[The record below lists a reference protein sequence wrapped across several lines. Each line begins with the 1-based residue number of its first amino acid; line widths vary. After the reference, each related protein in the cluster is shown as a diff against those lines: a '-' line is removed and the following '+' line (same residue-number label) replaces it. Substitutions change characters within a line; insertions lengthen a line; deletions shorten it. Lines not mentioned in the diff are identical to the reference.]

1 VPRGRLAGRPYP
13 STHHTTLG
21 VEPRTAGRST
31 GGRRLALVVH
41 RWAASLIAIAAPP
54 CSVGMHST
62 IDDKIPSSPWAV
74 NALRQAARAAVGSEE
89 RQDSGGSNR
98 PPKHAPCV
106 GWANDALLR

>member
-1 VPRGRLAGRPYP
+1 MPRGRLAGRPYP

-54 CSVGMHST
+54 CSVGVHST
-62 IDDKIPSSPWAV
+62 IDDKIIV
-74 NALRQAARAAVGSEE
+74 AVGFRRAEASGTG
-89 RQDSGGSNR
+89 SGG
-98 PPKHAPCV
+98 
-106 GWANDALLR
+106 L